1 MEPDKLALL
10 KVTAAVAVIIAFLV
24 IWFLTVG
31 APADEEEEEEETTE
45 SAVEGDVLVLGAPL
59 CSAPEAVAAPCAGTV
74 GTPFPSPALF

>member
-31 APADEEEEEEETTE
+31 APADEEEEEETTE

-59 CSAPEAVAAPCAGTV
+59 CSAPEAAAAPCAGTV
-74 GTPFPSPALF
+74 GTPFPSPALS